1 MTGHIILREAEE
13 ELRDA
18 ARFYDSRATGLGLD
32 FISEVEKAIQSVKDA
47 PESWP
52 IIEGKVR
59 RRLLSRFPF
68 GILYY
73 IDENQ
78 VIIVAIAHLRRKP
91 GYWRRR
97 LKKD

>member
-1 MTGHIILREAEE
+1 MIDHIIIREAEE

-18 ARFYDSRATGLGLD
+18 TRFYESRATGLSLD
-32 FISEVEKAIQSVKDA
+32 FLSEIEKSIQSIIDS

-78 VIIVAIAHLRRKP
+78 VIIIAIAHLRRKP
-91 GYWRRR
+91 GYWRSR
-97 LKKD
+97 L